1 MKILHVI
8 SSMDPRGGG
17 PSEGIRQLSKA
28 LPSYGV
34 ESEVVCCDQPGA
46 DWVHTSGMKV
56 HALGKGK
63 SSYCYSD
70 SLSLWLKQN
79 VQNYDRVIIKGLWQ
93 YHGLAAMNACLK
105 RGVPY
110 HVYTHGMLDPWFK
123 KTYPLKHLKKWLYW
137 PWAEYRVLKNARSV
151 IFTCE
156 EERRLARESFWLYRV
171 NETVTSYGT
180 ATPPQD
186 ADGLSA
192 IFADAFSDL
201 AGRRFVLFLSRI
213 HEKKGCDLLIQ
224 AFAKVAAQD
233 PGLQLAIAGPD
244 QTGLKAKLQALAE
257 SHGIAHRIHWLGML
271 SGDLKWGAFHASE
284 AFILPSHQ
292 ENFGIVVAEA
302 LGCGKPVLMSN
313 KVNIWREIEADKAG
327 IVANDDLA
335 GTESLLTK
343 WIAMSNEERRVMS
356 ENAISCFTNRFT
368 VDAMANSLVKIIS

>member
-17 PSEGIRQLSKA
+17 PSEGIRQLRKA
-28 LPSYGV
+28 LPSHSV
-34 ESEVVCCDQPGA
+34 ESEVVCCDPVDA
-46 DWVHTSGMKV
+46 DWIHTSGMKV

-63 SSYCYSD
+63 SSYCYSN
-70 SLSLWLKQN
+70 SLLLWLKQN
-79 VQNYDRVIIKGLWQ
+79 VQNYDRVIINGLWQ
-93 YHGLAAMNACLK
+93 YHGLAAMRACTEC
-105 RGVPY
+105 GVPY

-123 KTYPLKHLKKWLYW
+123 RNYPLKHMKKWLYW

-171 NETVTSYGT
+171 NETVSSYGT
-180 ATPPQD
+180 AMPPQD
-186 ADGLSA
+186 VGGLSA
-192 IFADAFSDL
+192 IFANAYPSL

-224 AFAKVAAQD
+224 AFAKVAD
-233 PGLQLAIAGPD
+233 NNPELQLAIAGPD
-244 QTGLKAKLQALAE
+244 QVGLKAKLQRLAE
-257 SHGIAHRIHWLGML
+257 SLGISHRVHWLGML
-271 SGDLKWGAFHASE
+271 TGDAKWGAFHASE

-302 LGCGKPVLMSN
+302 LGCGKPVLISN

-327 IVANDDLA
+327 IIANDDLA
-335 GTESLLTK
+335 GTEYLLTS
-343 WIAMSNEERRVMS
+343 WMSMNDDERRAMSEK
-356 ENAISCFTNRFT
+356 AISCFTNRFT
-368 VDAMANSLVKIIS
+368 VDAMAKSLMKIIS

>member
-17 PSEGIRQLSKA
+17 PSEGIRQIQKA
-28 LPSYGV
+28 LPSHGV
-34 ESEVVCCDQPGA
+34 EVEVVCCDEPDA
-46 DWVHTSGMKV
+46 SWIHESGMKI

-63 SSYCYSD
+63 GAYGYSK
-70 SLSLWLKQN
+70 SLMPWLEQN
-79 VQNYDRVIIKGLWQ
+79 VRKYDKVIIHGLWQ
-93 YHGLAAMNACLK
+93 YHGLAAMRACTE

-123 KTYPLKHLKKWLYW
+123 KNYPLKHLKKWLYW

-156 EERRLARESFWLYRV
+156 EERILARKSFWLYRV
-171 NETVTSYGT
+171 NEAVSSYGT
-180 ATPPQD
+180 AMPPQD
-186 ADGLSA
+186 VESLSA
-192 IFADAFSDL
+192 IFSDAFPDL

-224 AFAKVAAQD
+224 AFAKVADQD
-233 PGLQLAIAGPD
+233 AELQLVIAGPD
-244 QTGLKAKLQALAE
+244 QVGLKAKLQKLAE
-257 SHGIAHRIHWLGML
+257 ALGIAHRIHWLGML
-271 SGDLKWGAFHASE
+271 AGDVKWGAFHSSE

-302 LGCGKPVLMSN
+302 LGCSKPVLISD
-313 KVNIWREIEADKAG
+313 KVNIWREIEADNAG

-335 GTESLLTK
+335 GTEYLLTS
-343 WIAMSNEERRVMS
+343 WMSMNNNERQVMS
-356 ENAISCFTNRFT
+356 KNAVNCFLNRFT
-368 VDAMANSLVKIIS
+368 VDAMAKSLVKIIS